1 MHFTSDELAIV
12 TAAISA
18 VVSVISV
25 CISYRAYKRDGV
37 KIEAQITSRLSER
50 EQSNY
55 ELAIQVIN
63 KGTASVQITEWEIQY
78 IRHFG
83 SWRKGDYIT
92 SGMVDGPRT
101 PSTLQGFH
109 SLRWM
114 VAQVKICPWDKMR
127 VIVRLGSGKFVKS
140 NSLRGSSWLEAFRNP
155 T

>member
-25 CISYRAYKRDGV
+25 CISYRAYRREGV
-37 KIEAQITSRLSER
+37 KIEAQITSRLLEH

-78 IRHFG
+78 IRYFN
-83 SWRKGDYIT
+83 SWRKGDDIT
-92 SGMVDGPRT
+92 SNMVDGPCT
-101 PSTLQGFH
+101 PATLQGYH
-109 SLRWM
+109 LESLV
-114 VAQVKICPWDKMR
+114 VARVEINPWDKMR
-127 VIVRLGSGKFVKS
+127 VVVRLGSGETVKS
-140 NSLRGSSWLEAFRNP
+140 NSLRGSSWLDAFRDP
-155 T
+155 A